1 MKQII
6 TTCLV
11 IIGLSYYIMYQ
22 YFIQFLSLLIIINII
37 SYC

>member
-11 IIGLSYYIMYQ
+11 IIGLNYYIMYQ